1 MTKAHFVKKAR
12 KDYPD
17 AGIKAGEGYHWWK
30 FNFQKHI
37 YRSKTAP
44 TRQQLTKSDF
54 LSHVYDIEDHIGNLS
69 TDDDLAGEVESI
81 VSEIEELSSET
92 EDKLNNM
99 PEQLQENSSSG
110 QLLQERIDSLSEFQ
124 SDLEGIDTDADE
136 DGIKEEETNA
146 YIDEK
151 AKEKNIDRIKVIEAL
166 TPEEHQELRKKTD
179 DAIKARKEEIIEELQ
194 GISYGG
200 S

>member
-1 MTKAHFVKKAR
+1 MTKANFVKKAR

-17 AGIKAGEGYHWWK
+17 AGIKAGESYYWWK

-44 TRQQLTKSDF
+44 TRQQLTTSDF
-54 LSHVYDIEDHIGNLS
+54 LSQVYDIEDHIGNLS
-69 TDDDLAGEVESI
+69 TEDDLASEVESI
-81 VSEIEELSSET
+81 TTEIEELSSET
-92 EDKLNNM
+92 EDRLNNM
-99 PEQLQENSSSG
+99 PDQLQEGSSSG

-124 SDLEGIDTDADE
+124 SDLEGIDTDVDE
-136 DGIKEEETNA
+136 AGIKEEETNT

-151 AKEKNIDRIKVIEAL
+151 AKEKNIDRIKVIETL
-166 TPEEHQELRKKTD
+166 TPEEHQDLQKKID
-179 DAIKARKEEIIEELQ
+179 DAIKARKEEIVEELQ

>member
-17 AGIKAGEGYHWWK
+17 AGIKAGEKYYWWK

-81 VSEIEELSSET
+81 VSEKQHRKQRYRKRYNEKDVPQLSGV
-92 EDKLNNM
+92 D
-99 PEQLQENSSSG
+99 
-110 QLLQERIDSLSEFQ
+110 
-124 SDLEGIDTDADE
+124 
-136 DGIKEEETNA
+136 
-146 YIDEK
+146 
-151 AKEKNIDRIKVIEAL
+151 
-166 TPEEHQELRKKTD
+166 
-179 DAIKARKEEIIEELQ
+179 
-194 GISYGG
+194 
-200 S
+200 